1 EFAVEGKKEKYSDD
15 SLRPCLDLEEM
26 KEKEKFYPQLLK
38 RLADIKRNEKALV
51 YGDYEQLYLSTEVYC
66 FRRGDVIVVSNN
78 SDKVISFQLDRKGS
92 YIDALNDEILSAG
105 EGPLKIS
112 VQGHDAM
119 ILLPQS
125 EGRQS
130 YGPLQK
136 PKIKIEEKQEK
147 VPEIMIADK
156 PYEDMSIEELQSA
169 ILAKMKANGPLN
181 ERMIKDVTENIY
193 RDSLLNWV
201 KSFR

>member
-1 EFAVEGKKEKYSDD
+1 
-15 SLRPCLDLEEM
+15 
-26 KEKEKFYPQLLK
+26 
-38 RLADIKRNEKALV
+38 
-51 YGDYEQLYLSTEVYC
+51 
-66 FRRGDVIVVSNN
+66 
-78 SDKVISFQLDRKGS
+78 
-92 YIDALNDEILSAG
+92 IDALNDEILSAG

-156 PYEDMSIEELQSA
+156 SYEDMSIEELQSA